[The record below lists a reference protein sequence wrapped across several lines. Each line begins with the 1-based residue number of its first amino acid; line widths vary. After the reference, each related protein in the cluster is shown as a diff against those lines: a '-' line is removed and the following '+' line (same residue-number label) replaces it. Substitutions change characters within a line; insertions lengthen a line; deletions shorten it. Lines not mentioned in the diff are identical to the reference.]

1 MIVNKVNN
9 QDEIVKSAA
18 KISAAQLLGKAI
30 LEVVIGGAS
39 KAGKKSENQD
49 AFAALQPSAAERE
62 SKGIAIA
69 IADGVSSASHAAQA
83 SQMSVTQFIQ
93 SYYATAESWSTDK
106 SAAKVLKSLNQWLF
120 SQGERASDFG
130 RQGESN
136 SQNFRQNQANVH
148 QHSVQWL
155 TTFTALIIKS
165 CRGYI
170 FHVGDTRIGKYRH
183 DDISAGMFESITRDH
198 NQKHGLSSSVLTR
211 ALGADSHLKVDQ
223 YQLAV
228 DVGDVFVLTSD
239 GVHEHLSNQQLA
251 SLLSTIPK
259 QPNKDMLEQ
268 TSSEIIAQAIAA
280 GSQDNLSCVLVY
292 IQSTPKRELA
302 EIQQDLLTQVIPPAL
317 QVGQKLDGYQVK
329 KILHASVRSHL
340 YLVEHADYEDPLVLK
355 VPSVNFIDDAIY
367 LQGFLREGWVGER
380 IKHRNVMQVIAK
392 QQRSKS
398 LYHVC
403 QFIDGQPLSE
413 WMHDNPCPSIA
424 QVRDIVG
431 QIISA
436 LRAFQRL
443 DLVHR
448 DLKPDNIMINGSGKI
463 TLIDYGTV
471 LIAAQ
476 DEASNTLPETVPQGT
491 LNYIAPETL
500 LTMHADHQS
509 DLFSLGVVCYEM
521 LSGAL
526 PYKPMAS
533 SHEKAKDYPFW
544 RYHSIKDYRPDLPL
558 WLDLAL
564 QKSVQADPKA
574 RYQAFSE
581 FLADL
586 NKPSVDV
593 LQEYQNLP
601 LIKRYPVQFWQMLAF
616 ALFIALL
623 VSLAF

>member
-1 MIVNKVNN
+1 MIAGKVIHK
-9 QDEIVKSAA
+9 DEIVKSAA
-18 KISAAQLLGKAI
+18 KISVAQPQGKAI

-39 KAGKKSENQD
+39 KAGKKAENQD

-83 SQMSVTQFIQ
+83 SQMAVTQFIQ

-120 SQGERASDFG
+120 SQGARDRDFE
-130 RQGESN
+130 RQGENN
-136 SQNFRQNQANVH
+136 SQPSLQYQANAH

-155 TTFTALIIKS
+155 TTFTSLIVKS
-165 CRGYI
+165 CRAYI
-170 FHVGDTRIGKYRH
+170 FHVGDTRVGKYHH
-183 DDISAGMFESITRDH
+183 DDISGDTFESITRDH

-211 ALGADSHLKVDQ
+211 ALGADSHLRVDQ

-239 GVHEHLSNQQLA
+239 GVHENLSNQQLV

-259 QPNKDMLEQ
+259 QPSKAILEQ
-268 TSSEIIAQAIAA
+268 LSSQIIAQAITA
-280 GSQDNLSCVLVY
+280 GSQDNVSCVLVY
-292 IQSTPKRELA
+292 IQSIPKRELT

-340 YLVEHADYEDPLVLK
+340 YLAEHADHEAPLVLK

-367 LQGFLREGWVGER
+367 IQGFLREGWVGER

-413 WMHDNPCPSIA
+413 WMHDNPSPSIA
-424 QVRDIVG
+424 QVRDIVC

-448 DLKPDNIMINGSGKI
+448 DLKPDNIMINSAGQI
-463 TLIDYGTV
+463 TLIDYGTA

-476 DEASNTLPETVPQGT
+476 DEIVDTLPETVPQGT

-521 LSGAL
+521 LSGSL

-533 SHEKAKDYPFW
+533 CHEQVKSYPSW
-544 RYHSIKDYRPDLPL
+544 QYRSIMDYRPDLPL
-558 WLDLAL
+558 WLDLTL

-586 NKPSVDV
+586 SKPSVDI

-601 LIKRYPVQFWQMLAF
+601 LIKRYPVQFWQAVAF
-616 ALFIALL
+616 LLFIALL
-623 VSLAF
+623 ISFAF

>member
-1 MIVNKVNN
+1 MDKNKLNSITELTKGVRRMRASQS
-9 QDEIVKSAA
+9 QD
-18 KISAAQLLGKAI
+18 KAI
-30 LEVVIGGAS
+30 LDVVIGGAS

-49 AFAALQPSAAERE
+49 AFAALQPNQAERE
-62 SKGIAIA
+62 SKGITIA

-120 SQGERASDFG
+120 SQSARDSYFTKLC
-130 RQGESN
+130 ESN
-136 SQNFRQNQANVH
+136 RQNQANTH
-148 QHSVQWL
+148 QLSVQWL
-155 TTFTALIIKS
+155 TTFTALIVKS

-170 FHVGDTRIGKYRH
+170 FHVGDTRVGKYSH
-183 DDISAGMFESITRDH
+183 DDIAGDVFQNITRDH
-198 NQKHGLSSSVLTR
+198 NQKQGLSGSVLTR
-211 ALGADSHLKVDQ
+211 ALGADNHLKVDQ
-223 YQLAV
+223 YQVAV
-228 DVGDVFVLTSD
+228 DIGDVFVLTSD
-239 GVHEHLSNQQLA
+239 GVHENLSNWQLTN
-251 SLLSTIPK
+251 LLSAIPK
-259 QPNKDMLEQ
+259 QPNKAILEQ
-268 TSSEIIAQAIAA
+268 VSSKIIEQAITA
-280 GSQDNLSCVLVY
+280 GSKDNVSCVLVY

-302 EIQQDLLTQVIPPAL
+302 EIQQDLLSQVIPPAL

-340 YLVEHADYEDPLVLK
+340 YLVEHADFEEPLVLK

-367 LQGFLREGWVGER
+367 IQGFLREGWVGER
-380 IKHRNVMQVIAK
+380 IKHRNVMRVIAK
-392 QQRSKS
+392 KQCSKS

-413 WMHDNPCPSIA
+413 WMHDNPSPSVA
-424 QVRDIVG
+424 QVRDIVC

-443 DLVHR
+443 DLVPR
-448 DLKPDNIMINGSGKI
+448 DLKPDNIMINSAGQI

-476 DEASNTLPETVPQGT
+476 DEVANTLPETVPQGT

-509 DLFSLGVVCYEM
+509 DLFSLGVVCYEI
-521 LSGAL
+521 LSGSL

-533 SHEKAKDYPFW
+533 NHEKVKEYSLW
-544 RYHSIKDYRPDLPL
+544 QYHSIKDYRPDLPL
-558 WLDLAL
+558 WLDLTL
-564 QKSVQADPKA
+564 KKSVQADPKL

-586 NKPSVDV
+586 NKPNIDV
-593 LQEYQNLP
+593 LQEYQSLP
-601 LIKRYPVQFWQMLAF
+601 LIKRYPVQFWQALAF

-623 VSLAF
+623 ISLAF